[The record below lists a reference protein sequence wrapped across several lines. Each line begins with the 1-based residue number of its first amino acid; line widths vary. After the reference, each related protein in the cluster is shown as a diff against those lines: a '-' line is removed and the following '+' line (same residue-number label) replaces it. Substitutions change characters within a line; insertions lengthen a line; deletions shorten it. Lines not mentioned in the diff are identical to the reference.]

1 MLRKSLRAAPFALAM
16 IVAVSSSFAQQRT
29 VGLFVNDTSKAWKGY
44 TLFAPKHYTSTYLIN
59 NEGRVINTWTGS
71 KYEPGQSVY
80 LLPNG
85 NLLRPCMTKGPL
97 STGGGEG
104 GRIEEYDRNSNLVW
118 EFDYSTTQY
127 MQHHDLRPLPN
138 GNILVLAVE
147 KKTVSELLAAGFN
160 PSKFQSEVQTRGYM
174 LPDFVVEVKPTRP
187 KGGTIVWEWHVWDHL
202 IQDYDQTKA
211 NYGNVAAHPELI
223 DADGDGK
230 QLPVFWNHM
239 NSVNYSATLDQI
251 ILSVRGNSEVWVID
265 HSTTTA
271 EAASHAGGRRGK
283 GGDLLYRWGNPL
295 CYKAGTASDQKLFQ
309 QHDAQWIDPDCPG
322 AGNILVFNN
331 GLGRNYSTADEFT
344 PPMDVNGNYILTSGV
359 AFGPKDFTWSFKANP
374 PSALFSEAISGA
386 QRLPNGNTL
395 IDDGVHGTFLEVT
408 ASGEIVWKYIN
419 PVVQTGPLMQGATIP
434 DDPARAGEKMNAVFR
449 VQRYLVSYAGFT
461 GRNLA
466 PGSYVELYT
475 TSVEGQNEAT
485 PTNFAL
491 LQNYPNPFNPAT
503 VISFQL
509 PVNSH
514 VRLQVFD
521 ASGRE
526 VATLVD
532 ENLAAGN
539 HTATFAPRETTT
551 GLYFYRITAGRYSQT
566 RKAILLK

>member
-1 MLRKSLRAAPFALAM
+1 MLKKNLRAAQFVLSM
-16 IVAVSSSFAQQRT
+16 LFVVSPSFAQQRT
-29 VGLFVNDTSKAWKGY
+29 VGLFINEAAKAWNGY

-59 NEGRVINTWTGS
+59 NDGRVINVWTGS

-80 LLPNG
+80 LLPSG
-85 NLLRPCMTKGPL
+85 NLLRSCMTKGPL

-104 GRIEEYDRNSNLVW
+104 GRIEEYDWNSNLVW
-118 EFDYSTTQY
+118 EFDYSTTTY
-127 MQHHDLRPLPN
+127 MQHHDIRPLPN

-147 KKTVSELLAAGFN
+147 KKTVNELLAAGFN
-160 PSKFQSEVQTRGYM
+160 PSKFQPEVQTRGYM

-239 NSVNYSATLDQI
+239 NSVNYNATLDQI

-271 EAASHAGGRRGK
+271 EAASHTGGKRGK

-295 CYKAGTASDQKLFQ
+295 CYKAGSASDQKLFQ

-344 PPMDVNGNYILTSGV
+344 PPLDANGNYILTSGA

-374 PSALFSEAISGA
+374 PSSLFSEAISGA

-408 ASGEIVWKYIN
+408 ASGEIVWKYVN
-419 PVVQTGPLMQGATIP
+419 PVVQTGPLAQGAAVP

-449 VQRYLVSYAGFT
+449 VQRYPVTYAGFT
-461 GRNLA
+461 GRNLT
-466 PGSYVELYT
+466 PGGYVELYP
-475 TSVEGQNEAT
+475 TSVEGQNET
-485 PTNFAL
+485 VPTNFKL
-491 LQNYPNPFNPAT
+491 LQNYPNPFNPTT

-509 PVNSH
+509 PVNNH
-514 VRLQVFD
+514 IKLQVFD
-521 ASGRE
+521 ANGHK
-526 VATLVD
+526 VATLV
-532 ENLAAGN
+532 EGNFAAGN
-539 HTATFAPRETTT
+539 HTVTFAPSDWA
-551 GLYFYRITAGRYSQT
+551 GGIYFYKLTAGKFSQT

>member
-1 MLRKSLRAAPFALAM
+1 MLKKILNAAPFAFAM
-16 IVAVSSSFAQQRT
+16 MLGVGPSLAQQRT
-29 VGLFVNDTSKAWKGY
+29 VGLLVNEATKAWQGY

-59 NEGRVINTWTGS
+59 NDGRVINVWTGS

-80 LLPNG
+80 LLPSG
-85 NLLRPCMTKGPL
+85 NLLRSCMTKGPL

-104 GRIEEYDRNSNLVW
+104 GRIEEYDWNSNLVW
-118 EFDYSTTQY
+118 EFDYSSTTY
-127 MQHHDLRPLPN
+127 MQHHDIRPLPN

-160 PSKFQSEVQTRGYM
+160 PSKFQPEVQTRGYM

-187 KGGTIVWEWHVWDHL
+187 KGGTIVWEWHVWNHL
-202 IQDYDQTKA
+202 IQDYDPAKA

-239 NSVNYSATLDQI
+239 NSVNYNATLDQI

-271 EAASHAGGRRGK
+271 EAASHTGGKRGK

-295 CYKAGTASDQKLFQ
+295 CYNTGSASDQKLFQ

-344 PPMDVNGNYILTSGV
+344 PPVDANGNYTLTSGA

-374 PSALFSEAISGA
+374 PSSLFSEAISGA

-395 IDDGVHGTFLEVT
+395 IDDGVHGTFIEVT
-408 ASGEIVWKYIN
+408 ASGEVVWKYIN
-419 PVVQTGPLMQGATIP
+419 PVVQTGPLAQSTAVP

-449 VQRYLVSYAGFT
+449 VQRYPVTYAGFT
-461 GRNLA
+461 GRNLT
-466 PGSYVELYT
+466 PGGYVELYP
-475 TSVEGQNEAT
+475 TSVNDQPETVPA
-485 PTNFAL
+485 NFEL
-491 LQNYPNPFNPAT
+491 LQNYPNPFNPTT

-509 PVNSH
+509 SVNSH
-514 VRLQVFD
+514 VTLQVFD

-532 ENLAAGN
+532 GNLAAGN
-539 HTATFAPRETTT
+539 HTVTFAPRETTT
-551 GLYFYRITAGRYSQT
+551 GLYFYKITAGKYSQT